1 MSLKQLILDT
11 FTGKDNKTIDVGR
24 ILWASSVLS
33 FLGMGF
39 YGIYKGQAVDYI
51 AFGTGCAAL
60 LAAGG
65 AALGMKAKT
74 EPGQKDKDE
83 LL

>member
-1 MSLKQLILDT
+1 MSFKKLLIQT
-11 FTGKDNKTIDVGR
+11 FSGKDNQTLDVGR
-24 ILWASSVLS
+24 ILWALSILS

-39 YGIYKGQAVDYI
+39 YGIYKGQVVDYI
-51 AFGTGCAAL
+51 AFGTGAAAL

-74 EPGQKDKDE
+74 EPGKEEVNDNV
-83 LL
+83 

>member
-24 ILWASSVLS
+24 VLWASSVLS

-39 YGIYKGQAVDYI
+39 YGIYKGQAMDYI
-51 AFGTGCAAL
+51 AFGTGAAAL

-74 EPGQKDKDE
+74 EPGQKDNE
-83 LL
+83 NL